1 VATQRAQSFNYFSLL
16 GKVIRRVSGIL
27 HPFRLKKPGVGGVRL
42 KFDSRDVTSTAVF
55 AALYV
60 VINIVQTI
68 TVGNPTIYGPIQL
81 RVADFMI
88 ALTVLFGWPMV
99 AGVTL
104 GCFLTNAYYFL
115 GAPDVILGPIA
126 NLTAACLVLLLRKH
140 RLLACVT
147 GALPIGLI
155 VGGELWFFFSF
166 APATDFFGALP
177 AWAAMIASITISSL
191 IAVTVI
197 GYIVLSVLSRPR
209 IIEPL
214 KSLGLKVL
222 EDK

>member
-1 VATQRAQSFNYFSLL
+1 V
-16 GKVIRRVSGIL
+16 
-27 HPFRLKKPGVGGVRL
+27 
-42 KFDSRDVTSTAVF
+42 KFDSRDLTSTALF

-60 VINIVQTI
+60 VINFVQTV

-88 ALTVLFGWPMV
+88 ALAVLFGWPLIG
-99 AGVTL
+99 GVTL

-115 GAPDVILGPIA
+115 GAPDVVLGPIA
-126 NLTAACLVLLLRKH
+126 NLIAAYLVMFLRKR
-140 RLLACVT
+140 RLLACVM

-155 VGGELWFFFSF
+155 IGGELWFFFSF
-166 APATDFFGALP
+166 APASDLFGTIP

-191 IAVTVI
+191 IAIAVL
-197 GYIVLSVLSRPR
+197 GYSVLSVLSRPR

-214 KSLGLKVL
+214 KSRGLKVISP
-222 EDK
+222 K